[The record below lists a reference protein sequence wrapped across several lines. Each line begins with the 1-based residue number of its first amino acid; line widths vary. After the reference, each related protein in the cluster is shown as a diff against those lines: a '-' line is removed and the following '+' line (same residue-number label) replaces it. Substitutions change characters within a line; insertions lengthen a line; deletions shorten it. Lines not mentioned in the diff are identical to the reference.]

1 MAARRT
7 GSRKAG
13 KHDSE
18 REARTGT
25 RGVEREARAGTRGTE
40 RGAPVKGGLVRGG
53 AKKGVGGGGNGHRRR
68 KAGGNGRVKAERQIE
83 DTFGFVPSFYGA
95 MSDVAIEH
103 AWGLQRDLELG
114 ETSLDPITKEL
125 IGLAIAS
132 HIKCRYCIYY
142 HTELALRHGATQ
154 EQLEEAIAMGG
165 LTVLWSNA
173 LTGAQVD
180 IDRFRQEVDR
190 ALEQVGEVEQPR
202 VGMQH
207 ASF

>member
-1 MAARRT
+1 MATRRT
-7 GSRKAG
+7 SSRKAG
-13 KHDSE
+13 KHD
-18 REARTGT
+18 G
-25 RGVEREARAGTRGTE
+25 EREARAGTKSAEREPRAGAGA
-40 RGAPVKGGLVRGG
+40 RGASTKGGPARVG
-53 AKKGVGGGGNGHRRR
+53 AKKDVRAGGNGHRGR
-68 KAGGNGRVKAERQIE
+68 KASGNGRAKAEREIE
-83 DTFGFVPSFYGA
+83 ETFGFVPSFYGA
-95 MSDVAIEH
+95 MADPALPS

-125 IGLAIAS
+125 IGLAVAS

-142 HTELALRHGATQ
+142 HTELALRHGATH

-180 IDRFRQEVDR
+180 IDRFRKEVDR
-190 ALEQVGEVEQPR
+190 ALEQVGEIEQPR